1 MAEYIVNF
9 RKIERFVDRVVMTP
23 IYTKHMSDKETEL
36 LKRNLIKVG
45 YKYIGRSKDMYDNYY
60 TTYEQQKKF
69 YDKNNAYESLGA
81 LFFEWLTSG
90 YMTAKQMQDVY
101 REGTKEC
108 KEYIFEDLFH
118 LVGHKTFYQFVRI
131 FNFDKK

>member
-1 MAEYIVNF
+1 MEKN
-9 RKIERFVDRVVMTP
+9 K
-23 IYTKHMSDKETEL
+23 
-36 LKRNLIKVG
+36 
-45 YKYIGRSKDMYDNYY
+45 
-60 TTYEQQKKF
+60 TYEQQKKF

-131 FNFDKK
+131 FNFGKK